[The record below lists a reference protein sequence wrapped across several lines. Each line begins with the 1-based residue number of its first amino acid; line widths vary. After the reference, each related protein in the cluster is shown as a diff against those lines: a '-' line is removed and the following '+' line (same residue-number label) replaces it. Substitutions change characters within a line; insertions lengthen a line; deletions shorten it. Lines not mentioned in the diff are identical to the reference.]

1 MEEIRFDENRDHIL
15 LKLSILQI
23 VTILAIISLYL
34 IDLKVLTAYLGS
46 LIILSEA
53 CSTDFTL
60 TVRLHTC
67 LFELLFTNLEV
78 FKRMVRAG

>member
-23 VTILAIISLYL
+23 VTILAIISLYP

-53 CSTDFTL
+53 RSKDFT
-60 TVRLHTC
+60 
-67 LFELLFTNLEV
+67 
-78 FKRMVRAG
+78 

>member
-46 LIILSEA
+46 LIIFSEA
-53 CSTDFTL
+53 WTKEFYLNSPITHL
-60 TVRLHTC
+60 SI
-67 LFELLFTNLEV
+67 
-78 FKRMVRAG
+78 